1 MTAPAEPLPSS
12 RAPLTRERVLRAAVD
27 LADQDGIDVVTMRRL
42 GQQLGVEAM
51 SLYNH
56 VADKDDL
63 LTGMVDLV
71 VAEIGLPAPG
81 TEWKTAIRAWASG
94 ARSMLLRH
102 PWALWLT
109 KGRTRAGDATLRHHD
124 AIIGCLREAGFA
136 IRTAGPAYFV
146 LRSYTYGFALHEQSM
161 PLDASENAAD
171 ALRRKLLREV
181 SPDEY
186 PHLAELLT
194 EHLAQHSVSH
204 DRSFAFGLDLILD
217 GLERARDATA

>member
-1 MTAPAEPLPSS
+1 MTAPAEPVSSS

-71 VAEIGLPAPG
+71 VGEIALPSPG
-81 TEWKTAIRAWASG
+81 AEWKSAIRAWASG

-102 PWALWLT
+102 PW
-109 KGRTRAGDATLRHHD
+109 
-124 AIIGCLREAGFA
+124 
-136 IRTAGPAYFV
+136 
-146 LRSYTYGFALHEQSM
+146 
-161 PLDASENAAD
+161 
-171 ALRRKLLREV
+171 
-181 SPDEY
+181 
-186 PHLAELLT
+186 
-194 EHLAQHSVSH
+194 
-204 DRSFAFGLDLILD
+204 
-217 GLERARDATA
+217 